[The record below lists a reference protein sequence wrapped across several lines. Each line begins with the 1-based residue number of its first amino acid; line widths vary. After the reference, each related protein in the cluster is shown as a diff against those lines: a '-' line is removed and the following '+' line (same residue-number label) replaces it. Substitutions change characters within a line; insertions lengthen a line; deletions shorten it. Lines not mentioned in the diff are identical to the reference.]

1 MDNYYTP
8 PTTRTVYP
16 DTGHLRTAPNYLH
29 IPDEQ
34 RKAFFTNWND
44 NLIKALRR
52 IKNK

>member
-1 MDNYYTP
+1 MDNIYTP

-16 DTGHLRTAPNYLH
+16 PKGHLRTQPDFLQ

-34 RKAFFTNWND
+34 RKAYFTNWNE

-52 IKNK
+52 IKNV